1 MNLIILTILAA
12 VAVIAAGY
20 WGVKLV
26 SGNVALIDDW
36 KRGYLYLSAWGI
48 AVLGAWP
55 DIYNAIL
62 ASGFLSGDT
71 APEALTWGGRVLAIA
86 ALVGRFVKQ
95 NRPATSRDD
104 TDLAGA

>member
-1 MNLIILTILAA
+1 MSLYILILLA
-12 VAVIAAGY
+12 VAGVVTAGY
-20 WGVKLV
+20 WAVKAIG
-26 SGNVALIDDW
+26 GNVGLIADW
-36 KRGYLYLSAWGI
+36 KRGYLFLSAWGI

-86 ALVGRFVKQ
+86 ALIGRFVATK
-95 NRPATSRDD
+95 RPAGDD
-104 TDLAGA
+104 TDAAGA